1 MEYYSVI
8 KQEEILPFGTIWTE
22 LEGITLSEISQ
33 RERETQRLTCLTY
46 MWNLG
51 GKEPSLLDTE
61 SRQRWGMG
69 YG

>member
-1 MEYYSVI
+1 M
-8 KQEEILPFGTIWTE
+8 PFGTIWTE

-51 GKEPSLLDTE
+51 GKEPSSLDTE
-61 SRQRWGMG
+61 SRQRWGLG